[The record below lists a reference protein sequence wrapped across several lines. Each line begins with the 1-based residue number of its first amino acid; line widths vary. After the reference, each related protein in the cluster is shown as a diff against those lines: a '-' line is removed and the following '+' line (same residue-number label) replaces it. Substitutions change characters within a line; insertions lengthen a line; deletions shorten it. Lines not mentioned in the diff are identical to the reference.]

1 MTRPALTIRLPE
13 PDDAPALA
21 AVHVRS
27 WRETYAGMLPERFYD
42 ETAQWRRRTMWDGLL
57 RDEAGRS
64 AVRVAE
70 VAGRIVGFAAAG
82 APEESQPARETALRM
97 VYVLREHHGGGAG
110 QALLDAALG
119 AEPAQL
125 WVAAAN
131 ARAIRFYE
139 RNGFRADGTETVDP
153 RLSDLRELR
162 MVR

>member
-1 MTRPALTIRLPE
+1 MTRPAFTIRLPE

-27 WRETYAGMLPERFYD
+27 WRETYAGMRRERVSD
-42 ETAQWRRRTMWDGLL
+42 DTAEWRRRAMGGVLVG
-57 RDEAGRS
+57 DEAGRS

-70 VAGRIVGFAAAG
+70 VAGRIVGF
-82 APEESQPARETALRM
+82 
-97 VYVLREHHGGGAG
+97 
-110 QALLDAALG
+110 
-119 AEPAQL
+119 
-125 WVAAAN
+125 AAAN

>member
-1 MTRPALTIRLPE
+1 M
-13 PDDAPALA
+13 
-21 AVHVRS
+21 
-27 WRETYAGMLPERFYD
+27 
-42 ETAQWRRRTMWDGLL
+42 
-57 RDEAGRS
+57 
-64 AVRVAE
+64 
-70 VAGRIVGFAAAG
+70 
-82 APEESQPARETALRM
+82 
-97 VYVLREHHGGGAG
+97 YVLREHHGGGAG

>member
-42 ETAQWRRRTMWDGLL
+42 ETAQRRRRTMWDGLL
-57 RDEAGRS
+57 RDETGRS

-70 VAGRIVGFAAAG
+70 VAGRIVGF
-82 APEESQPARETALRM
+82 
-97 VYVLREHHGGGAG
+97 
-110 QALLDAALG
+110 
-119 AEPAQL
+119 
-125 WVAAAN
+125 AAAN